1 MKSSFKGLSIW
12 QIICLAAKDG
22 FRSGRSRVR
31 EKAKSARQL
40 RADELRRLRA
50 DRAERNRRQ
59 N

>member
-12 QIICLAAKDG
+12 QIIYLAAKDG

-31 EKAKSARQL
+31 EEAESARQL

-50 DRAERNRRQ
+50 TRAERNRRQ